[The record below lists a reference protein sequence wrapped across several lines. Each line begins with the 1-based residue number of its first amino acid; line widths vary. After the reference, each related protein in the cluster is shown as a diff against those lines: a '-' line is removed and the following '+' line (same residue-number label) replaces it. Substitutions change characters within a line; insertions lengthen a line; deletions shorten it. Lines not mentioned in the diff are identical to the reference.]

1 MALFDKNS
9 LTGALGKAKGLAG
22 KAAEVA
28 KTGIDQTKTMVNEK
42 LEQSRQSK
50 LPQEG
55 GLIRY
60 EVTYQGGH
68 PDFQLGK
75 KNSPYIL
82 LDIMPDKFSFLAK
95 PQSED
100 WFTGFEIPYNR
111 VISLEVVE
119 RTISNA
125 EVLLG
130 GANNPNQ
137 HQKNILEIKYLDE
150 NGDEFVVR
158 NEMLTGITI
167 MGQAR
172 VCQEMLDLLRTKGIM
187 KQFRETEN
195 KQAGNASGGNDILSQ
210 IEKLAKL
217 KEQGILTEEEFANK
231 KTALLEQL

>member
-1 MALFDKNS
+1 MALFDKDS

-22 KAAEVA
+22 KAAEAA
-28 KTGIDQTKTMVNEK
+28 KTGIDQTKTIVNEK
-42 LEQSRQSK
+42 MEQSRQSK

-75 KNSPYIL
+75 KKSPYIL
-82 LDIMPDKFSFLAK
+82 LDIMPDRFIFLAK

-111 VISLEVVE
+111 VISLEIVE

-137 HQKNILEIKYLDE
+137 QQKNVLEIKYLDE

-158 NEMLTGITI
+158 NEMLTGTTI

-187 KQFRETEN
+187 KQFKGAEST
-195 KQAGNASGGNDILSQ
+195 QAGNSSGGNDILSQ

-217 KEQGILTEEEFANK
+217 KEQGILTEEEFASK
-231 KTALLEQL
+231 KAALLEQL

>member
-1 MALFDKNS
+1 MALFDKDS
-9 LTGALGKAKGLAG
+9 LTGALGKAKGLAE
-22 KAAEVA
+22 KAAEAA
-28 KTGIDQTKTMVNEK
+28 KTGIDQTKTLVNEK
-42 LEQSRQSK
+42 MEQSKQSK

-55 GLIRY
+55 GFIRY

-68 PDFQLGK
+68 PDFQLEK
-75 KNSPYIL
+75 KKSPYIL
-82 LDIMPDKFSFLAK
+82 LDIMPDRFSFLAK

-111 VISLEVVE
+111 VVSLEIVE

-125 EVLLG
+125 EVWLG

-137 HQKNILEIKYLDE
+137 QQKNVLEIKYIDE
-150 NGDEFVVR
+150 AGDEYVVR
-158 NEMLTGITI
+158 NEMLTGTTI

-187 KQFRETEN
+187 KQFKGTESSH
-195 KQAGNASGGNDILSQ
+195 ASNGSSGMDVLGQ

-231 KTALLEQL
+231 KAALLEQL